1 MITENV
7 RVEELQNYVG
17 GQWVAPER
25 HGLLDVEQP
34 STGDVIARVPLSVAA
49 EMDRAVTAAKSAFP
63 AWSAT
68 PVARRCELLWQLANC
83 LRQSAEDFARLIA
96 QENGKSLT
104 DARAEVKRAMENT
117 EVACGMPVL
126 QQGDKL
132 VGASF
137 DIDGE
142 VLRVPLGVFGM
153 IAPFNFPLMVP
164 FWFFPY
170 ALATGN
176 TYVVKPSEQV
186 PLSMTRV
193 ARLVDELG
201 FPPGVFNIVH
211 GDKRAAEAM
220 LASPDVAGV
229 SFVGTS
235 RVGRIIAARCAET
248 GKRFQAFGSAKNHL
262 VAMPDAKIDDM
273 IRNMI
278 TSCYGCAGQRCMA
291 SSAIVCVGDDVYRD
305 VSRRFVE
312 ASKQVPVADPLDPR
326 TMDEPMLMGPVISAR
341 AREAILEMIQ
351 AGVDEGATLA
361 LDGRRLSVPGCER
374 GHFLGPTVFT
384 DVRPGM
390 QIHQTEIFGPVV
402 VILRAGSLDEAIRI
416 VNDHPYGNGAS
427 IYTQNGYYARKFKL
441 ETRAGMI
448 GVNVGIPA
456 PVAPLPFGGMK
467 ASLLADTKAQ
477 GKAVIDFFTDL
488 KIVTERYWAEGD
500 RPSERQ
506 PHQPRR
512 DHHGRD
518 EAHGQ

>member
-1 MITENV
+1 V
-7 RVEELQNYVG
+7 SVEELKNYVG
-17 GQWVAPER
+17 GRWIAPEH
-25 HGLLDVEQP
+25 HGLLDVQQP
-34 STGDVIARVPLSVAA
+34 STGDVIARVPLSVAGEMGCAVA
-49 EMDRAVTAAKSAFP
+49 EAKKAFP
-63 AWSAT
+63 GWSAT
-68 PVARRCELLWQLANC
+68 PVARRCELLWELANR
-83 LRQSAEDFARLIA
+83 LRAGAEDLARVVTR
-96 QENGKSLT
+96 ENGKSLP
-104 DARAEVKRAMENT
+104 DARAEVKRALENT

-193 ARLVDELG
+193 AELIDEAG
-201 FPPGVFNIVH
+201 FPAGVFNVVH
-211 GDKRAAEAM
+211 GDKRAAEA
-220 LASPDVAGV
+220 LVESPDVAGI

-235 RVGRIIAARCAET
+235 RVARVIAARCAQT
-248 GKRFQAFGSAKNHL
+248 GKRFQALGSAKNHL
-262 VAMPDAKIDDM
+262 VVMPDAKIDDM

-291 SSAIVCVGDDVYRD
+291 SSAIVCVGDGLYRD

-312 ASKQVPVADPLDPR
+312 ASKQVLVADPLDPR
-326 TMDEPMLMGPVISAR
+326 VADEAMVMGPVISAR
-341 AREAILEMIQ
+341 SRQFIFEMIQ
-351 AGVDEGATLA
+351 AGIEEGATLA
-361 LDGRRLSVPGCER
+361 LDGRGLSIPGRER

-390 QIHQTEIFGPVV
+390 KIHRTEIFGPVV
-402 VILRAGSLDEAIRI
+402 VILKADSLDDAIRI
-416 VNDHPYGNGAS
+416 VNEHEYGNGAS

-441 ETRAGMI
+441 EVKAGMI
-448 GVNVGIPA
+448 GINVGIPA

-467 ASLLADTKAQ
+467 ASLFADTKAQ
-477 GKAVIDFFTDL
+477 GKAVINFFTDL
-488 KIVTERYWAEGD
+488 RIVTERYWPEG
-500 RPSERQ
+500 
-506 PHQPRR
+506 
-512 DHHGRD
+512 
-518 EAHGQ
+518 

>member
-1 MITENV
+1 MSI
-7 RVEELQNYVG
+7 EELKNYIG
-17 GQWVAPER
+17 GRWVTPE
-25 HGLLDVEQP
+25 HDGLLDVEQP
-34 STGDVIARVPLSVAA
+34 TTAEVIARVPLSKPA
-49 EMDRAVTAAKSAFP
+49 ETDRAVAAAKAAFP
-63 AWSAT
+63 GWSAT
-68 PVARRCELLWQLANC
+68 PVGRRCELLWELAN
-83 LRQSAEDFARLIA
+83 LIRANVEDLARLITR
-96 QENGKSLT
+96 ENGKSLA
-104 DARAEVKRAMENT
+104 DSRAEVKRALENT

-132 VGASF
+132 IGASF

-142 VLRVPLGVFGM
+142 VLRLPLGVFGM

-193 ARLVDELG
+193 AEMIDRAG
-201 FPPGVFNIVH
+201 FPPGVFNVVH
-211 GDKRAAEAM
+211 GDRRAAEA
-220 LASPDVAGV
+220 LVESPDVAGI

-235 RVGRIIAARCAET
+235 RVGRTIATRCADT
-248 GKRFQAFGSAKNHL
+248 NKRCQALGSAKNHL
-262 VAMPDAKIDDM
+262 VAMPDAKMDDM

-291 SSAIVCVGDDVYRD
+291 SSAIVGVGDDVYRE

-312 ASKQVPVADPLDPR
+312 ASKQVLVADPLDPKVA
-326 TMDEPMLMGPVISAR
+326 DESMVMGPVISAK
-341 AREAILEMIQ
+341 ARRFILDMIQ
-351 AGVDEGATLA
+351 TGIDEGATLA
-361 LDGRRLSVPGCER
+361 LDGRDLTIPGREK

-390 QIHQTEIFGPVV
+390 KIHRTEIFGPVV
-402 VILRAGSLDEAIRI
+402 VILKADSLDEAIRI
-416 VNDHPYGNGAS
+416 INDHEYGNGAS

-441 ETRAGMI
+441 ETQAGMI
-448 GVNVGIPA
+448 GINIGIPA

-477 GKAVIDFFTDL
+477 GRAVIDFFTDR
-488 KIVTERYWAEGD
+488 KIITERYW
-500 RPSERQ
+500 P
-506 PHQPRR
+506 
-512 DHHGRD
+512 
-518 EAHGQ
+518 EA